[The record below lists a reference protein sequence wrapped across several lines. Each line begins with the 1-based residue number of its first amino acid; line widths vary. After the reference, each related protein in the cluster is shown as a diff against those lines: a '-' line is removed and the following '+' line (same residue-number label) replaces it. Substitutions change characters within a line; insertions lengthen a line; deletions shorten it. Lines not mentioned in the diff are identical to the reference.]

1 MDSLIRFGFTIEEI
15 NILMDSN
22 EDIQSCNDKTIQELI
37 KVLESIG
44 CSEKQIKNIFLCNPF
59 SLTENINSIKKQ
71 IKILYQYGIDN
82 IPLLL
87 NSNPF
92 LLNKNINIESIIKDN
107 ELRGLSKE
115 EIIDYFFEN
124 SII

>member
-1 MDSLIRFGFTIEEI
+1 MDILIRYGFTIEEI
-15 NILMDSN
+15 KMIMDSN
-22 EDIQSCNDKTIQELI
+22 EEIESKDDKTIKELI
-37 KVLESIG
+37 TTLEEIG

-59 SLTENINSIKKQ
+59 SLTENINSIKNQ
-71 IKILYQYGIDN
+71 IKVLYQYGTDN

-92 LLNKNINIESIIKDN
+92 LLNKNVNIESIIKEN

-115 EIIDYFFEN
+115 EIIDYFFEH